1 MIKDSNN
8 ILDSE
13 VTELLTEKPV
23 ASTPKPEAKATK
35 VKAAKPALTK
45 VKAAS
50 PKIVKPKPVAKAKTK
65 TVELI
70 SSVTT
75 ATEVVEPKT
84 KTKTLITTTKIEI
97 PMIKTV
103 NNKLLTNDMLKI
115 MEAKHHNPFS
125 VLGRHAKKE
134 LIQIT
139 IYLPYAESVSFSHNG
154 LELDRIPES
163 DFFQTLVQAETLP
176 AHYQLV
182 WLDKSGYRHETYD
195 AYDFGT
201 QLPEFDQYLF
211 AEGKHWHVYQK
222 LGAHLHSVDDI
233 AGVLFTVWAPSA
245 GRVSVVG
252 DFNQWDGRCNP
263 MRSLGGS
270 GIWEIFI
277 PGLKEGCYYKFEI
290 LNRFSNEILLK
301 TDPYGQQFEF
311 RPNTSSIVV
320 KPDTYTWQDQ
330 PWLTARTKHDWLH
343 QPMAIYEVHLGSWK
357 RDHQG
362 NFLTYRELAVDL
374 VDYVKQMGF
383 THIEL
388 LPITEHPFDGSW
400 GYQTTGY
407 FAPTS
412 RHGSPDDFRYFV
424 DSCHQN
430 NIGVILD
437 WVPAHFPKDAF
448 ALARFDGSALY
459 EHEDPRKGEH
469 RDWGT
474 LIYNYGRNEVK
485 NFLLASANFW
495 LEEFHLDGLRVDA
508 VASMLYL
515 DYSREDHDWV
525 PNQYGGNENLEAID
539 FFRELN
545 AVTHDLHPGTVMM
558 AEESTSWPQVTRPT
572 WTGGLGFSMKWNMG
586 WMHDV
591 LSYMSEEPIHR
602 KYHHDSLTFGMLYA
616 FTENFALPFSHD
628 EVVHGKGSLVNK
640 MPGDEWQR
648 FANLRLL
655 YTFMYTYPGKKLLFM
670 GCEFGQ
676 GTEWNANKD
685 LDWYVLDYP
694 HHKGTQTLVK
704 DLNQLYRMLP
714 ALFTHDFDHQG
725 FELIDCDDI
734 EQSIISYRRKS
745 AFEELI
751 IILNFTPVPRMN
763 YRLGVPEAGVYA
775 EIFNSDSHYYSGSNT
790 GNGVVVSE
798 PTPWMNLP
806 HSISLNLPPLG
817 ALILKV

>member
-8 ILDSE
+8 TLDSE

-23 ASTPKPEAKATK
+23 ASTPKPKATK
-35 VKAAKPALTK
+35 AKVTKTSVPKVEVSAKKSVKT
-45 VKAAS
+45 
-50 PKIVKPKPVAKAKTK
+50 KPVSKTK
-65 TVELI
+65 SAGLI
-70 SSVTT
+70 KSEAMTKT
-75 ATEVVEPKT
+75 RNTEVVELKT
-84 KTKTLITTTKIEI
+84 TIKKAAIET
-97 PMIKTV
+97 PMIKIV
-103 NNKLLTNDMLKI
+103 KNKLLNNDMLKI
-115 MEAKHHNPFS
+115 MDARHHDPFS
-125 VLGRHAKKE
+125 VLGRHAKKD

-139 IYLPYAESVSFSHNG
+139 IYLPYAESVSFSHDG
-154 LELDRIPES
+154 SELERITGS
-163 DFFQTLVQAETLP
+163 DFFQANVQSETLP

-195 AYDFGT
+195 PYDFGT

-222 LGAHLHSVDDI
+222 LGAHIHSVDGI

-320 KPDTYTWQDQ
+320 KPDNYIWQDES
-330 PWLTARTKHDWLH
+330 WLSARTKHDWLH
-343 QPMAIYEVHLGSWK
+343 QPMSIYEVHLGSWR
-357 RDHQG
+357 RDSQG
-362 NFLTYRELAVDL
+362 NFLTYLELAVEL

-412 RHGSPDDFRYFV
+412 RHGSPDDFRYFI
-424 DSCHQN
+424 DTCHQN
-430 NIGVILD
+430 GLGVILD

-515 DYSREDHDWV
+515 DYSREEHDWV
-525 PNQYGGNENLEAID
+525 ANQYGGNENLEAID

-591 LSYMSEEPIHR
+591 LSYMSEEPVHR

-676 GTEWNANKD
+676 GTEWNANKE

-704 DLNQLYRMLP
+704 DLNHLYKTHP

-725 FELIDCDDI
+725 FEWIDCHDV

-775 EIFNSDSHYYSGSNT
+775 EIFNSDSHYYNGSNT

-798 PTPWMNLP
+798 PTKWMNLP

-817 ALILKV
+817 ALILKL